1 MTDQVQKII
10 DVLNDDSKPSITVQV
25 VEGKVLV
32 DYNLSAGIDG
42 ESLAFL
48 AASLVIS
55 SYDVANMAAGDA
67 AKATPPAAPEE
78 FAAVFKEFL
87 NGTRELPAS
96 EIVSGAGRRSFHV
109 RLTGASRTRW
119 VRVSAYQTVG
129 NRHRTVLVR
138 VT

>member
-1 MTDQVQKII
+1 MTAQVQKII

-55 SYDVANMAAGDA
+55 SYDVANMAASDA
-67 AKATPPAAPEE
+67 AKATPPADPTE

-87 NGTRELPAS
+87 NGTRELPDGHPWKPKPV
-96 EIVSGAGRRSFHV
+96 EEDTMPPERG
-109 RLTGASRTRW
+109 
-119 VRVSAYQTVG
+119 
-129 NRHRTVLVR
+129 
-138 VT
+138 